1 MRVAHQFR
9 VEHCFIAMLLFLA
22 LPIHI
27 SFSFHEKCHSHLDNI
42 LEDATFYAGGNI
54 LSSVTVERGG
64 GGGGGRVLHN
74 VLGLKAYTSHFLLS
88 SQ

>member
-1 MRVAHQFR
+1 M
-9 VEHCFIAMLLFLA
+9 
-22 LPIHI
+22 P
-27 SFSFHEKCHSHLDNI
+27 SHLDNI

-54 LSSVTVERGG
+54 LSSVTVEG